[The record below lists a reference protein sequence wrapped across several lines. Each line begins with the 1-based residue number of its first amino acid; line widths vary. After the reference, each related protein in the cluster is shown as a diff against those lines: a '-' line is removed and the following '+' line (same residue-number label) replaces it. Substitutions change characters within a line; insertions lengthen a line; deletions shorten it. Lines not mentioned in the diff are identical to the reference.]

1 MGTWKSDNIH
11 SKEYLFLWFLIIIK
25 CDCISHLSDRD
36 FPMKIVLLVD
46 FLPSNVT
53 PAGGLQNYVLRIA
66 QTLSSLGEEVWVV
79 CQSKNLLG
87 HYDFPVRNIQV
98 SYKEKKLIQIIQSI
112 TFHKID
118 NSLTLLLNAWATRRE
133 CKKIQNVDF
142 IQSPNYRLMGLFVDH
157 KKTNLVVRASSY
169 RPVWTEETEPSP
181 DTKLNSW
188 LEKKFFKRADYI
200 FAPSHHL
207 AVMLQTILNKPVD
220 VLPSP
225 APEISRIDDESWYS
239 ENLAGKKYILYFG
252 TILRRKGLFI
262 LAEAMKLVWAKQ
274 PEVILVLTGPD
285 QVVNQMSNY
294 QRFNEI
300 IGPNQDKLIYTSNLN
315 HEKLFPVIRNSF
327 FTVSPSIE
335 DNCPNSML
343 EAMALGKVVLGTY
356 DSGMDEFYPELCKQL
371 LVPKGDANALAEKIL
386 WLWKMPQAEIDL
398 LGKQSKLFVETNHN
412 PTRCA
417 KELITYYHDLLA

>member
-1 MGTWKSDNIH
+1 
-11 SKEYLFLWFLIIIK
+11 
-25 CDCISHLSDRD
+25 
-36 FPMKIVLLVD
+36 MKIVLLVD

-66 QTLSSLGEEVWVV
+66 QTLSSLGEEVWVL
-79 CQSKNLLG
+79 CQSKDLMD
-87 HYDFPVRNIQV
+87 HYEFPVRNIPV
-98 SYKEKKLIQIIQSI
+98 SYKEKRLVQIIQFI
-112 TFHKID
+112 TLHKID

-133 CKKIQNVDF
+133 CKKIQNVDL
-142 IQSPNYRLMGLFVDH
+142 IQSPNYKFMGLFVDH
-157 KKTNLVVRASSY
+157 KKTSLVVRASSY
-169 RPVWTEETEPSP
+169 RPVWTEEVEPSP
-181 DTKLNSW
+181 DTKLNLW
-188 LEKKFFKRADYI
+188 LEKKLFKCADHIY
-200 FAPSHHL
+200 APSQHL
-207 AVMLQTILNKPVD
+207 ADMLQTILNEPVD

-225 APEISRIDDESWYS
+225 IPDINIIDDESWYS

-252 TILRRKGLFI
+252 TIMRRKGLFI
-262 LAEAMKLVWAKQ
+262 LAEAMKLVWEKQ

-285 QVVNQMSNY
+285 LIVKQKSNY

-300 IGPNQDKLIYTSNLN
+300 ISHNQDKVIYTSNLN
-315 HEKLFPVIRNSF
+315 HEKLFTVIRNSF

-343 EAMALGKVVLGTY
+343 EAMALGKVVLGTIG
-356 DSGMDEFYPELCKQL
+356 SSMDEFYPELCKQL

-398 LGKQSKLFVETNHN
+398 LGMQSKLFVETNHN